1 MGRAVALWSALGLIL
16 LLAFLTVFAAVEDGI
31 DVLTII
37 SLVILA
43 MLGLGVGSALRQGP
57 PDE

>member
-1 MGRAVALWSALGLIL
+1 MGRAFALWSALALIG
-16 LLAFLTVFAAVEDGI
+16 LLAFLTVYAAVEDGI

-43 MLGLGVGSALRQGP
+43 MLGLGVVGALTQEP

>member
-1 MGRAVALWSALGLIL
+1 MARAFALWSALVVTVV
-16 LLAFLTVFAAVEDGI
+16 LAGLTVFVIALDGI
-31 DVLTII
+31 DVLTVI

-43 MLGLGVGSALRQGP
+43 VFGFGVVGALTQEP

>member
-1 MGRAVALWSALGLIL
+1 MGRTVALWSALALIAL
-16 LLAFLTVFAAVEDGI
+16 LGFLTVFAAVEDGI

-37 SLVILA
+37 SLLILA
-43 MLGLGVGSALRQGP
+43 TLGFGVVGALTQEP